1 MNLEQLIDNLNISKE
16 KIKYNEPMAKHT
28 SFKIG
33 GPAQCFINAE
43 SVEEI
48 KQICKVA
55 SKNDINLTI
64 IGNGS
69 NLLVTDNGIN
79 GIVVKVNIKKF
90 ELEFSNDDVSLIVGA
105 GNKLG
110 EIAQK
115 LLRNEITG
123 FEFAAVIPGTI
134 GGAVRMNAGAYGKEM
149 KDIVETVK
157 YMDYDGN
164 IYEKS
169 NKDLEFEYRKSM
181 FAKNKFIILE
191 AKLKLQ
197 KGNAQYIKD
206 KMLEFEQS
214 RKQKQPLEFPSAGST
229 FKRGTD
235 FITAKLIDDAGLKG
249 YRVGGAMVSTKHAG
263 FVVNENNATA
273 QDVLNLVKHIKQE
286 VYKKF
291 NKKIELEIQVIGEE
305 S

>member
-123 FEFAAVIPGTI
+123 FEFAAGIPGTI

-235 FITAKLIDDAGLKG
+235 FITAKLIDDPGLKG

>member
-123 FEFAAVIPGTI
+123 FEFAAGIPGTI

-291 NKKIELEIQVIGEE
+291 NKKIELEIQVIGEK

>member
-123 FEFAAVIPGTI
+123 FEFAAGIPGTI

-157 YMDYDGN
+157 CMDYDGN

-206 KMLEFEQS
+206 KMLEFEQY

>member
-55 SKNDINLTI
+55 SKNDTNLTI

-123 FEFAAVIPGTI
+123 FEFAAGIPGTI